1 MHEKRA
7 LTINSSLYSIERHNQ
22 SDYSRG
28 KFNFDHHFS
37 AVITTCNALSI
48 TLINQIQP
56 LIEVR
61 LGVWTDTLTSRDK
74 QNFKVEAKENNV
86 TLVNYLNN
94 LLFKHRIN
102 K

>member
-28 KFNFDHHFS
+28 KFNFDHYSS
-37 AVITTCNALSI
+37 AVITTCKALSI
-48 TLINQIQP
+48 KLINQIQL

-61 LGVWTDTLTSRDK
+61 LGVDRHF
-74 QNFKVEAKENNV
+74 NEPG
-86 TLVNYLNN
+86 
-94 LLFKHRIN
+94 
-102 K
+102 